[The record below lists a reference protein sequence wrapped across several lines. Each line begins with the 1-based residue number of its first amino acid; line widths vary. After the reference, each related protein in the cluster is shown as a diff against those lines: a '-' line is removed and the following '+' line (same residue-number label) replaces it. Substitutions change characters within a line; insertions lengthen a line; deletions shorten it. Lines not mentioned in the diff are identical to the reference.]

1 MSNYIG
7 FSKKSISK
15 QKINILLTILLKN
28 KSEYNLSILL
38 SDN

>member
-15 QKINILLTILLKN
+15 QKITILLTILLKN
-28 KSEYNLSILL
+28 KSEYNFSILL